1 MMRLI
6 LKGSASTILVNTIHC
21 LLFCIVA
28 EHHPCARVIAGDQMF
43 SEGNF
48 PHPPRPEALNGKCV
62 FPPQMLNLRGRAV
75 VPRGCQPTDAGDSQQ
90 ATRLATAGYQSP
102 IGGLFIHD
110 VRHGKIASSI
120 ASF

>member
-1 MMRLI
+1 MCEGYSRRSNVFR
-6 LKGSASTILVNTIHC
+6 GQFSA
-21 LLFCIVA
+21 
-28 EHHPCARVIAGDQMF
+28 P
-43 SEGNF
+43 
-48 PHPPRPEALNGKCV
+48 PEALNGKCV

-102 IGGLFIHD
+102 IGGLLFHD